1 MDRKTLT
8 RQDISEALYRHVG
21 LSKHESAL
29 MLESVLE
36 QVSAALIYGESVK
49 LSSFGT
55 FYPRQKRERIEQVS
69 KHLHPHDD
77 EPDPTAHMGNYNFP
91 QMLFAFC
98 IGFCTMFVLAV
109 DEINDFKGCPL
120 PEYFREPK

>member
-8 RQDISEALYRHVG
+8 RRDISEALYRQIG

-36 QVSAALIYGESVK
+36 YISNALIHGESVK

-55 FYPRQKRERIEQVS
+55 FYPRQKRERVGRNPKTGVAATINARRVISFKPS
-69 KHLHPHDD
+69 KMMK
-77 EPDPTAHMGNYNFP
+77 ER
-91 QMLFAFC
+91 
-98 IGFCTMFVLAV
+98 
-109 DEINDFKGCPL
+109 INKS
-120 PEYFREPK
+120 EKE

>member
-8 RQDISEALYRHVG
+8 RQDISEALYRNIG

-36 QVSAALIYGESVK
+36 QISNALIYGESVK

-55 FYPRQKRERIEQVS
+55 FYLRKKRERIGRNPKTGASATINARRVISFKPS
-69 KHLHPHDD
+69 KLMK
-77 EPDPTAHMGNYNFP
+77 ER
-91 QMLFAFC
+91 
-98 IGFCTMFVLAV
+98 
-109 DEINDFKGCPL
+109 INNSEKH
-120 PEYFREPK
+120 